1 MISVEMFKVL
11 DPKTGKFSKGGCAPA
26 QGSGQWGWSKKGKVW
41 TSAGGLRSHLG
52 LFVHSNWRGNDKGWE
67 YSLHIPIHWVVV
79 RTFSEDGIL
88 KQEEI
93 NAVDFYLQSKDTNYA
108 KSLRKQDKQR

>member
-1 MISVEMFKVL
+1 VDALQLKVL
-11 DPKTGKFSKGGCAPA
+11 VNGDGPKKARYGQVLVVYDHILGCLYI
-26 QGSGQWGWSKKGKVW
+26 Q
-41 TSAGGLRSHLG
+41 T
-52 LFVHSNWRGNDKGWE
+52 NWRGGGKGYD
-67 YSLHIPIHWVVV
+67 YSLNIPKHWVVV

-108 KSLRKQDKQR
+108 KSLRKQDKQDD